1 MSTQTNRTINI
12 QAVDKSTGTMM
23 GMVRMMRAVGQEIRV
38 LTMLMTALSVAED
51 EATFGAGTL
60 SRIFRLGLLGV
71 AGGLSVYTAAQITQ
85 QGTTVPVGQTMPG
98 QYRNIV
104 ASGRA
109 WVDKGETIFTP
120 PQSMGGGGGM
130 GGQPISVGPVYIS
143 NEGLPPEQA
152 WERVR
157 TRLRTL
163 TFAWPR

>member
-1 MSTQTNRTINI
+1 MSAQTTRTINLN
-12 QAVDKSTGTMM
+12 AVDKSTATWM

-85 QGTTVPVGQTMPG
+85 QGNIVPVGQTMPG
-98 QYRNIV
+98 QFRNIV

-120 PQSMGGGGGM
+120 PQSMGGGGM
-130 GGQPISVGPVYIS
+130 GGQQISVGPVYIS
-143 NEGLPPEQA
+143 NEGLPPDQA
-152 WERVR
+152 WQRVR
-157 TRLRTL
+157 TRLRTMA
-163 TFAWPR
+163 FGWPR